1 MKLALDFAVNKHT
14 YQSSEKKKMRQE
26 FLTGPYFIIDTSSVL
41 KEQ

>member
-14 YQSSEKKKMRQE
+14 NPVKNEMRQE
-26 FLTGPYFIIDTSSVL
+26 FLTGPYFIMDTSFIL